1 MSLSIYNLGEDIL
14 TSQIS
19 NYLSPED
26 IFKFFS
32 LSKTLYSIYQNS
44 SIIYQY
50 LYNKSSLI
58 MKTIILYPF
67 KKILI
72 GNNYFIYVVI
82 AIKSLYMGTISD
94 GEIRI

>member
-1 MSLSIYNLGEDIL
+1 MTLSIYDLGEDIL

-50 LYNKSSLI
+50 LYNK
-58 MKTIILYPF
+58 KFTNNE
-67 KKILI
+67 
-72 GNNYFIYVVI
+72 NNYTL
-82 AIKSLYMGTISD
+82 SLQENS
-94 GEIRI
+94 